1 MSSSIIFSSALFS
14 TVLMLL
20 GGVICF
26 VLHYDIPN
34 DHSSS
39 NQNLYIGQPVR
50 MIQTRVFLGLG
61 YVLHVAA
68 PSIVTPRMFTNS
80 GTFIRTNTGWTTVL

>member
-1 MSSSIIFSSALFS
+1 MSSSALFP
-14 TVLMLL
+14 TVLMLPV
-20 GGVICF
+20 GVICF

-39 NQNLYIGQPVR
+39 NQNFYIGQPVR
-50 MIQTRVFLGLG
+50 MIQTRVFLGSG

-68 PSIVTPRMFTNS
+68 PSIVTPNMFINS
-80 GTFIRTNTGWTTVL
+80 ITLIRTDTGCTMVQ